1 MVQNSKEDIYKN
13 TMCIRTQS
21 RLESLIEAEMN
32 DTNDQDNVSC
42 AGKNKVMNQDID
54 SSSDTDD
61 STKQAKKREIQHNYH
76 DHANDDGAIYL
87 ETPVVSKGGVTV
99 PFPMKL
105 HNMLEHI
112 ALFEPD
118 LASIVTWQP
127 HGRCFL
133 VHNTKA
139 FASSV
144 LSRFFQQRKYASFQR
159 QLNLYGFNRIT
170 KGPDRGSYYHEL
182 FLRSKQVLCRGMT
195 RMKVKGTGSRMASN
209 PDQEPNFYLMSSMP
223 ASVRPEAQAPVL
235 QTNPDGRAGF
245 AQPQTTMYAGITNR
259 PMTSVASMPMPRV
272 VTAGS
277 ENKTAFKSN
286 DPDDLNFVFDDMPF
300 YNVPPPVKGGRRHSL
315 MDEERRLSIIQ
326 NHRQSSIASLNGG
339 AGGYQ
344 QQQTVTPLQMPNQE
358 IIRQGRRL
366 SMQFARR
373 NSLTLTDNQMAETS
387 RRFSRYISQGGST
400 IPISDSQYEKELE
413 MLSQLDNRQLT
424 DNELGDLLDKITDQS
439 YL

>member
-1 MVQNSKEDIYKN
+1 
-13 TMCIRTQS
+13 
-21 RLESLIEAEMN
+21 
-32 DTNDQDNVSC
+32 
-42 AGKNKVMNQDID
+42 
-54 SSSDTDD
+54 
-61 STKQAKKREIQHNYH
+61 
-76 DHANDDGAIYL
+76 
-87 ETPVVSKGGVTV
+87 
-99 PFPMKL
+99 
-105 HNMLEHI
+105 
-112 ALFEPD
+112 
-118 LASIVTWQP
+118 
-127 HGRCFL
+127 
-133 VHNTKA
+133 
-139 FASSV
+139 
-144 LSRFFQQRKYASFQR
+144 
-159 QLNLYGFNRIT
+159 
-170 KGPDRGSYYHEL
+170 
-182 FLRSKQVLCRGMT
+182 MT